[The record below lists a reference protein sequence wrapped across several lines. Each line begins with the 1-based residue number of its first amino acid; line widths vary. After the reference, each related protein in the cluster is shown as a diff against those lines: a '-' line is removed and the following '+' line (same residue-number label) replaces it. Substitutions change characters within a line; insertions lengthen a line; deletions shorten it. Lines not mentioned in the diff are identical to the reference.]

1 MSISSFHIIALKLKF
16 DQIIFECHSIER
28 DLCMMQLGLQ
38 AGDMMFYYNSDC
50 TIEPNSITT
59 AYSYDGLSSTTSSS
73 TDSINQF
80 DFDEESINSS
90 ILIPSANSSV
100 FSYPSWTSSMDT
112 LISGN
117 YSIASSYDL
126 IAELEERARTLDYY
140 YLPRS

>member
-28 DLCMMQLGLQ
+28 DLCMMRLGLQ

-50 TIEPNSITT
+50 TMEPNSITI
-59 AYSYDGLSSTTSSS
+59 AYSNDGLSSTTSSS

-90 ILIPSANSSV
+90 ILIPSATSSV

-112 LISGN
+112 LVSNASADSSISSFQPFPN
-117 YSIASSYDL
+117 L
-126 IAELEERARTLDYY
+126 QEVEELFPYNFH
-140 YLPRS
+140 